1 MKRVVIVGLIVVLV
15 LGVAAYFLNRY
26 FRGLRDTD
34 TNIAIRQTY
43 QGPATMPSAV
53 EDWPK
58 WRGPRGD
65 GISRETIAEQW
76 PEGGPKVLWSADVGL
91 GYSSPIA
98 HQGRIY
104 LFHMHDE
111 RETLTCFDALS
122 GQILWS
128 VEDPEKGWTKS
139 YPGTRATPTIHG
151 DFIFTY
157 GGAGNLVC
165 RSIEPSN
172 PKPDRLQ
179 WQTFV
184 LRQTNAQPLDWG
196 QASSPLVTEKFI
208 YVQGGQGGPVALAF
222 DHAGNLAWQSRTQG
236 VGGYAA
242 PILINADGVDQLVV
256 FAGDTIWGMN
266 PATGQTIWN
275 VPWDTRYAVNASTP
289 IYRDGHLFVTSAY
302 DKGSIMLKVGGTGV
316 STLWTDGSIESRFQP
331 PILDGD
337 MLLVN
342 SEGTIK
348 CMKWP
353 TQELHWTAKDAKLRL
368 GVGGSMLRVA
378 DKLILLHERGVL
390 SLAKADDKGIQ
401 LISQFSPTR
410 GSQVWATPLLY
421 GGRLYVK
428 GEAELFCFDMTQP
441 VK

>member
-1 MKRVVIVGLIVVLV
+1 MKRIVIVGLIVVLV
-15 LGVAAYFLNRY
+15 LGVAGYFLNRY

-34 TNIAIRQTY
+34 TNIAIREAY
-43 QGPATMPSAV
+43 DGPATMPSAV
-53 EDWPK
+53 EDWPR

-65 GISRETIAEQW
+65 GISREVIADTW

-98 HQGRIY
+98 HQGKIY

-111 RETLTCFDALS
+111 RETLTCFDALN

-128 VEDPEKGWTKS
+128 EPDPDKGWTKS
-139 YPGTRATPTIHG
+139 YPGARATPAIHG
-151 DFIFTY
+151 NSIYTY
-157 GGAGNLVC
+157 GGTGILLSRDIANGKTEWHRRAVHEN
-165 RSIEPSN
+165 SPE
-172 PKPDRLQ
+172 
-179 WQTFV
+179 
-184 LRQTNAQPLDWG
+184 PLDWG
-196 QASSPLVTEKFI
+196 QASSPLATEEFI
-208 YVQGGQGGPVALAF
+208 YVQNGQGGPVALAF
-222 DHAGNLAWQSRTQG
+222 DHGADLRWRSQAHG
-236 VGGYAA
+236 VGGYAS
-242 PILINADGVDQLVV
+242 PILINADGVEQLVV
-256 FAGDTIWGMN
+256 FGGDAIWGMN
-266 PATGQTIWN
+266 PLTGQTIWN
-275 VPWDTRYAVNASTP
+275 VSWDTKYAVNASTP

-302 DKGSIMLKVGGTGV
+302 DEGSIMLKVTGSGV
-316 STLWTDGSIESRFQP
+316 SKLWMDADIQSRFQP

-337 MLLVN
+337 LLFVN

-353 TQELHWTAKDAKLRL
+353 TQELHWTAKDSKLRL

-378 DKLILLHERGVL
+378 DKFILLHERGIL
-390 SLAKADDKGIQ
+390 SLAKADANGIQ
-401 LISQFSPTR
+401 LISQFTPTR

-428 GEAELFCFDMTQP
+428 GEAELFCFDATRS